1 MLNSPGLAW
10 WMVRHE
16 ADRRQAHQVRLVP
29 TGGRVEF
36 LFDTGRGHDLPEV
49 SDGVLSVLAMRLPKL
64 GARSGWH
71 VDVHPAGFAPA
82 IHLIRR
88 RSESKPTHPS
98 DWNGAYQSFK
108 QKPEGLMILIRPD
121 AYLARHGLARLASA
135 GVEAF
140 DADEEEAR
148 ELALHTALAGNPTV
162 AVASDDDNWWAPV
175 MGAVPIRVL
184 RATRT
189 SHGLSWDSFTL

>member
-1 MLNSPGLAW
+1 MLQSPGLAW
-10 WMVRHE
+10 WMVRRE
-16 ADRRQAHQVRLVP
+16 ADRRRAHQVRLVP

-49 SDGVLSVLAMRLPKL
+49 SDSVLTVLALRLPKQ

-88 RSESKPTHPS
+88 RSENKPTHPS
-98 DWNGAYQSFK
+98 DWNGAYQSFRE
-108 QKPEGLMILIRPD
+108 KPEGLMILIRPD
-121 AYLARHGLARLASA
+121 AYLARHGLARLSGA
-135 GVEAF
+135 GVEAY
-140 DADEEEAR
+140 DADDEESR
-148 ELALHTALAGNPTV
+148 ELALHMALSGAPAV
-162 AVASDDDNWWAPV
+162 AVTSKDDDWWSPIES
-175 MGAVPIRVL
+175 AVQIRVL

-189 SHGLSWDSFTL
+189 SHGLSWDSFTV